1 MYLKS
6 KFSTMMNI
14 EQDLISAISTISSKI
29 DDAISYLNLAMYSMH
44 QHFCFPFISA
54 PSIQLILCAMS
65 YELWV
70 IISHGALLHLLGS
83 HIYCWLWIPL
93 NMKCNWEQNKK
104 LPVKIT
110 GCKILEGVFSILNE
124 PLPLTAMGKTTNC

>member
-44 QHFCFPFISA
+44 QQFCFPFISA

-65 YELWV
+65 FMSYE
-70 IISHGALLHLLGS
+70 SLLVMVH
-83 HIYCWLWIPL
+83 YCTCSVATFIADY
-93 NMKCNWEQNKK
+93 E
-104 LPVKIT
+104 
-110 GCKILEGVFSILNE
+110 FH
-124 PLPLTAMGKTTNC
+124 